1 MERLNKISSSS
12 LLPMGRS
19 GFESLRKSKQIYV
32 DKTEMINAIA
42 SCNGAF
48 FLTRP
53 RRFGKTL
60 LVNTFESLFKH
71 GLEYFKGLA
80 IEHEWKE
87 VHCYPVLHLDF
98 SDCRFFNSFA
108 EFSAKFA
115 SMLCQGAQN
124 LGKKLVEIDG
134 KRIKNVIDQYNDMF
148 DGMDLNSLVIL
159 IDEYDAPL
167 TACMDCQN
175 LFDDVASLLSEFYD
189 RLKKFNPKFRFLFIT
204 GICRFQNLGLF
215 SGANNL
221 TDLSMDQAYGTLL
234 GYTEKEIRQYFSP
247 YVERNAEFLGLSFDE
262 CLVQMKRHY
271 DGFCF
276 DEDGA
281 THVFNP
287 WSVLSFLAKA
297 TPRFENFWY
306 ETAGNATVL
315 LNYLKSHSLKDPSD
329 YGKDQIV
336 SKNELASCRS
346 LSELNDVALLILT
359 GYLTIKEKLS
369 DRVFLVNYPNE
380 EVASSMAQ
388 LYSEKMFSQEQSQSL
403 LLAFKKQSPEE
414 IFKRLNALL
423 LSIPHQHYPISNESE
438 LRTVLG
444 LVLKGCG
451 LKCTYFEN
459 SNALGRSDIEVDA
472 LNRYFVIELKYARE
486 DDDPE
491 KQLKI
496 AVEQIKT
503 KHYGEQN
510 SPEFPHIR
518 MALVFSKKERCL
530 VAHEIF

>member
-1 MERLNKISSSS
+1 MVESKRLDSRY
-12 LLPMGRS
+12 LPLGSCSFVEIRDWH
-19 GFESLRKSKQIYV
+19 KIYV
-32 DKTEMINAIA
+32 DKTACFADLATVPGYYI
-42 SCNGAF
+42 
-48 FLTRP
+48 LTRP

-60 LVNTFESLFKH
+60 LVSTFESLFKE
-71 GLEYFKGLA
+71 GLKRFKGLA
-80 IEHEWKE
+80 VEKNWTDPATYPVIRLDFTACRTFKSIKE
-87 VHCYPVLHLDF
+87 FSLKFDEMLSKAVLLSGLKYPEPDKTLGIFNKLDLFELLLAQSDDYPVL
-98 SDCRFFNSFA
+98 
-108 EFSAKFA
+108 
-115 SMLCQGAQN
+115 
-124 LGKKLVEIDG
+124 
-134 KRIKNVIDQYNDMF
+134 
-148 DGMDLNSLVIL
+148 L

-167 TACMDCQN
+167 NDCLN
-175 LFDDVASLLSEFYD
+175 DEKLFDEVGKVLRAFYD
-189 RLKKFNPKFRFLFIT
+189 MVKRQSGKLRFLLVT

-247 YVERNAEFLGLSFDE
+247 YVERNAEFLGLSLDE
-262 CLVQMKRHY
+262 CLLQMKRHY

-297 TPRFENFWY
+297 TPKFENFWY
-306 ETAGNATVL
+306 ETSGNATVL
-315 LNYLKSHSLKDPSD
+315 LNYLKSHSLKEPSD

-336 SKNELASCRS
+336 SKDELASCRS

-388 LYSEKMFSQEQSQSL
+388 LYSEKMFSQEQSQNL

-491 KQLKI
+491 KQLKS
-496 AVEQIKT
+496 AVEQVKT

-510 SPEFPHIR
+510 SPELPHIR
-518 MALVFSKKERCL
+518 MALAFSKKERCF
-530 VAHEIF
+530 VAQEIF

>member
-1 MERLNKISSSS
+1 MVESKNPDSRY
-12 LLPMGRS
+12 LPLGSCSFAEIRDWH
-19 GFESLRKSKQIYV
+19 KIYV
-32 DKTEMINAIA
+32 DKTACFADLAAVPGYYI
-42 SCNGAF
+42 
-48 FLTRP
+48 LTRP

-60 LVNTFESLFKH
+60 LVSTFESLFKE
-71 GLEYFKGLA
+71 GLKRFKGLA
-80 IEHEWKE
+80 IEKTWTDPATYPVIKLDFTACRTFKDVEEFSLKFE
-87 VHCYPVLHLDF
+87 DMLSKAVLLSGFKYPEPDQSLGSFGKLDLFELLLAQSDDYPVL
-98 SDCRFFNSFA
+98 
-108 EFSAKFA
+108 
-115 SMLCQGAQN
+115 
-124 LGKKLVEIDG
+124 
-134 KRIKNVIDQYNDMF
+134 
-148 DGMDLNSLVIL
+148 L

-167 TACMDCQN
+167 NDCLN
-175 LFDDVASLLSEFYD
+175 DEKLFDEVSRVLRAFYD
-189 RLKKFNPKFRFLFIT
+189 MVKRQSGKLRFLFVT

-215 SGANNL
+215 SGVNNL

-262 CLVQMKRHY
+262 CLLQMKRLY

-297 TPRFENFWY
+297 TPKFENFWY
-306 ETAGNATVL
+306 ETAGNSTVL

-388 LYSEKMFSQEQSQSL
+388 LYGEKLCSQEQSQNL
-403 LLAFKKQSPEE
+403 LLAFKKQAPEE
-414 IFKRLNALL
+414 IFKCLNALL
-423 LSIPHQHYPISNESE
+423 LSIPYQNYPISNESE
-438 LRTVLG
+438 LRTILG

-451 LKCTYFEN
+451 FKCTYFEN

-486 DDDPE
+486 GDDPE
-491 KQLKI
+491 KLLKI

-510 SPEFPHIR
+510 SPELPHIR
-518 MALVFSKKERCL
+518 MALVFSKKERCF
-530 VAHEIF
+530 VASEIF

>member
-12 LLPMGRS
+12 LLPKGRS
-19 GFESLRKSKQIYV
+19 GFESLRKSDQIYV

-60 LVNTFESLFKH
+60 LVNTFESLFRH
-71 GLEYFKGLA
+71 GLEYFKGLT
-80 IEHEWKE
+80 IEQEWKE
-87 VHCYPVLHLDF
+87 TRCYPVLHLDF
-98 SDCRFFNSFA
+98 SDCRSFNSFA

-115 SMLCQGAQN
+115 SMLCQGAKN
-124 LGKKLVEIDG
+124 LGKTLVEIDG

-148 DGMDLNSLVIL
+148 DCLDLNSLVIL

-167 TACMDCQN
+167 TACMDDQK
-175 LFDDVASLLSEFYD
+175 LFDKVASLLSEFYD

-262 CLVQMKRHY
+262 CLLQMKRHY

-297 TPRFENFWY
+297 TPKFENFWY

-380 EVASSMAQ
+380 ETVSSMVQ
-388 LYSEKMFSQEQSQSL
+388 LYGGKFCFQE
-403 LLAFKKQSPEE
+403 
-414 IFKRLNALL
+414 RNVV
-423 LSIPHQHYPISNESE
+423 
-438 LRTVLG
+438 LR
-444 LVLKGCG
+444 
-451 LKCTYFEN
+451 
-459 SNALGRSDIEVDA
+459 
-472 LNRYFVIELKYARE
+472 
-486 DDDPE
+486 
-491 KQLKI
+491 Q
-496 AVEQIKT
+496 
-503 KHYGEQN
+503 
-510 SPEFPHIR
+510 
-518 MALVFSKKERCL
+518 
-530 VAHEIF
+530 